1 MRILVLLLLA
11 LVSGCGRTHAL
22 QDVSLRLS
30 FEGGGLCSGT
40 AVAKDT
46 ILSAAHC
53 FDKKRLVAINGQPA
67 YAMRIIRDG
76 NDHVLVKVT
85 RAFKH
90 WARIGR
96 NPAQGL
102 HVTFIGNPLG
112 LANAYREAY
121 VVAVESDQ
129 ILYDGNSA
137 PGDSGAG
144 LMAGGKVVGV
154 VTGTKFWRGTDGQQ
168 FSLLWSMPLAFTPE
182 PYAEMV

>member
-1 MRILVLLLLA
+1 MRVLLLLLLA
-11 LVSGCGRTHAL
+11 MVSGCSQAH
-22 QDVSLRLS
+22 DVSLRLS

-40 AVAKDT
+40 SVGRDV

-85 RAFKH
+85 TAFKH
-90 WARIGR
+90 WARIGT
-96 NPAQGL
+96 NPKTGV
-102 HVTFIGNPLG
+102 HVTFVGNPLG

-154 VTGTKFWRGTDGQQ
+154 VTGTKFWRGSDGQQ

-182 PYAEMV
+182 QYAEMV